1 MKRVLLILCGAFL
14 LGAIV
19 IAVPFLYLSSSRPYQ
34 EIRIPANG
42 YELTGYLS
50 DGDGAGDLWVIFGHG
65 NRKEGVTHPLYTQI
79 LNNLP
84 SDVGVLAINFRGF
97 ASSADDRMVE
107 SERILDRSEDIQAA
121 VDYLIDRKGI
131 KENQI
136 TLIGHSFGAA
146 QVANAASQGSYRL
159 VIPIGLGDWQS
170 VTTDPGKMMAYLRK
184 FEENTGV
191 TVSREQFIQEG
202 SQFTPQAITN
212 PCPTSPI
219 AFVFAGFDDG
229 LEPMQIQ
236 YQQERVRCSKL
247 VDWKIIPL
255 ANHTYGTEDT
265 RLPGPLGS
273 VYSKITLS
281 YLVWQINH
289 LLLSQ

>member
-1 MKRVLLILCGAFL
+1 MKRVLLILCGAVS

-19 IAVPFLYLSSSRPYQ
+19 IAASFLYLSGSRPYQ
-34 EIRIPANG
+34 EVSIPANG
-42 YELTGYLS
+42 YELTAYLS
-50 DGDGAGDLWVIFGHG
+50 DVDRTDELWVIFGHG
-65 NRKEGVTHPLYTQI
+65 NRKEGITHPLYTQI

-97 ASSADDRMVE
+97 AGSADDRMGN

-131 KENQI
+131 TENQI
-136 TLIGHSFGAA
+136 ILIGHSFGAA

-184 FEENTGV
+184 FEENTGI

-202 SQFTPQAITN
+202 SQFTPQAITE
-212 PCPTSPI
+212 PCPITPI

-236 YQQERVRCSKL
+236 YQQARVQCSNL
-247 VDWKIIPL
+247 DDWKIIPF